1 MGSKLMFAIQFCL
14 WQLILLTFWL
24 APTQGQEP
32 GWEKS
37 WNKTLEEAKKEKAV
51 VVGGPPS
58 PVMRKDLIPQF
69 TARFGIP
76 VEFIAARSAEV
87 IGRARTERQAGIY
100 SIDVFL
106 STVSSMSK
114 ILYPEKML
122 DPLKPI
128 LILPEVVAPEKWKM
142 KKPWFIDPEE
152 KYVLRVFRHVTS
164 WLYINTDFVKPDEIR
179 SARDLLNP
187 KWRGKIATD
196 DPAAKTGAGT
206 SVADYFYL
214 LFGPEFVKQLYFD
227 QKPARSRDRRQ
238 LTDWLARGTYPICF
252 ACDGGIVKGF
262 QAEGIKILEIFE
274 LSDVP
279 GRLSSSGWL
288 LAVANK
294 APHPNA
300 ASVFANWVVSKEAL
314 EIFTKGD
321 PIATLRADVDESF
334 LDPRTIPRP
343 GVKYIWDEE
352 WDFVVRGRDEIRERV
367 LKLLKSGL

>member
-1 MGSKLMFAIQFCL
+1 MVIVQLML
-14 WQLILLTFWL
+14 LIFLVVPAW
-24 APTQGQEP
+24 AQEM
-32 GWEKS
+32 GWERG
-37 WNKTLEEAKKEKAV
+37 WNKTLEAGKKEGRVV
-51 VVGGPPS
+51 VVGPAD
-58 PVMRKDLIPQF
+58 PVMRKGLAPQF

-76 VEFIAARSAEV
+76 VEFLAGRSADMAAK
-87 IGRARTERQAGIY
+87 IRIERHAGIY

-106 STVSSMSK
+106 STISTMSK
-114 ILYPEKML
+114 ILYPERML
-122 DPLKPI
+122 DPLKPT
-128 LILPEVVAPEKWKM
+128 LILPEVVDPAKWKM
-142 KKPWFIDPEE
+142 GRPWFVDPEE

-164 WLYINTDFVKPDEIR
+164 WLYINTDYVKPAEIR

-214 LFGPEFVKQLYFD
+214 LFGPEFVKKLYFD
-227 QKPARSRDRRQ
+227 QKPVRSRDKRQ

-252 ACDGGIVKGF
+252 ACDGGIVKDF
-262 QAEGIKILEIFE
+262 QTEGIKILEIFE

-300 ASVFANWVVSKEAL
+300 ASVFANWVVSKEGL
-314 EIFTKGD
+314 ETYTRGD
-321 PIATLRADVDESF
+321 PSATLRNDVDESF
-334 LDPRTIPRP
+334 LDSRTIPRP

-367 LKLLKSGL
+367 VKLLKSG